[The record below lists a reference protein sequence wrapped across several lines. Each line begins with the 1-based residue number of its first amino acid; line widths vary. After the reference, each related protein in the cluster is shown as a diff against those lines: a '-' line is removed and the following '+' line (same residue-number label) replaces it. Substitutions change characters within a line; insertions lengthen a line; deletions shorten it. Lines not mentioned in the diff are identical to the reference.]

1 MATFAVT
8 YAYSDSTS
16 AGRDTVRPAHVE
28 FLKAQF
34 DGGRLLKSGPFG
46 PEESP
51 GALLIIDGDT
61 KADVEALMDQDPFH
75 QAGLIEERTVRQW
88 NIFFGADA
96 AQPAAAQTAAQN

>member
-1 MATFAVT
+1 MPTFAVT
-8 YAYSDSTS
+8 YSYSDATS
-16 AGRDTVRPAHVE
+16 ARRDAVRPAHVE

-51 GALLIIDGDT
+51 GALLILAGET

-75 QAGLIEERTVRQW
+75 QSDLIEERTVQQW

-96 AQPAAAQTAAQN
+96 PEPATAQN